1 MEQGMLGSH
10 LRLLDQTI
18 PEEERY
24 QSLEL
29 DSEDEKDALKADDI
43 AAEDVD
49 DPNLAAEEREGWG
62 G

>member
-1 MEQGMLGSH
+1 MIGSH
-10 LRLLDQTI
+10 LRLLDQTV

-24 QSLEL
+24 QSQEV

-49 DPNLAAEEREGWG
+49 DPSLAAEEKDGWG